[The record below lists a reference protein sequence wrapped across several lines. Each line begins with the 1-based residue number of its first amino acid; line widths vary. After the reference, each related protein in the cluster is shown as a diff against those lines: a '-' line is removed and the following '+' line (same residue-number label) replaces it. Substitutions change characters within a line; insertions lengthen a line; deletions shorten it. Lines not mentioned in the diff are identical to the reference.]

1 MPDPDQQRHPCGAA
15 VEALRRNL
23 RLAGRPTLNT
33 LDRLSRRLE
42 GQRVHGVTVI
52 GVPRSTLSDLFTLV
66 PARRP
71 RREKV
76 ESVWAVI
83 HAHALDKGQDVSAMV
98 SLDELR
104 DLYDRCVPAE
114 AVHTEDA
121 PADPSTAGGGIA
133 WDDAAWDGKAW
144 DGAGR
149 SVPPRPR
156 AFPVHRDADHVAPA
170 WHAASA
176 PSASLVTT
184 RPWPDAPPVT
194 ASGSGWS
201 PGQVLADAELR
212 ADHAWWRA
220 YDDVVASHAALYLT
234 LEPELADIR
243 VFAPARVPDLLLAAD
258 YARHAILLD
267 TPDID
272 PDELRRRVELLAF
285 RQDVL
290 HRPRPPRLWAIIAR
304 RALTLDVGDVAAR
317 RAQLRHLIGM
327 AGRPGVTVQVLDDE
341 ETGSAV
347 VDGAVTVM
355 RFPDR
360 DRPDLVRVEQPGTA
374 MYPAEPGVISHFV
387 AQHGRLLIRAHP
399 PERTPPLLHALLGDP
414 A

>member
-1 MPDPDQQRHPCGAA
+1 MPDPDLRRHPCGAA

-42 GQRVHGVTVI
+42 GHRVHGVTVI

-83 HAHALDKGQDVSAMV
+83 YAHALDKGQDVSAMV
-98 SLDELR
+98 TLDELR

-114 AVHTEDA
+114 
-121 PADPSTAGGGIA
+121 
-133 WDDAAWDGKAW
+133 
-144 DGAGR
+144 
-149 SVPPRPR
+149 SVPPDGGPVDGGVAEGVR
-156 AFPVHRDADHVAPA
+156 AFAAPARTVPAQARYPLLQDADRAAPA
-170 WHAASA
+170 WLA
-176 PSASLVTT
+176 PAGSVITSY
-184 RPWPDAPPVT
+184 RWPDVVPETGPARGMS
-194 ASGSGWS
+194 A
-201 PGQVLADAELR
+201 GQVLADAELR
-212 ADHAWWRA
+212 AHHAWWRA
-220 YDDVVASHAALYLT
+220 YDDVVAPHVALYLT

-243 VFAPARVPDLLLAAD
+243 VFAPARVPDLLLTAE
-258 YARHAILLD
+258 YARHLILLD
-267 TPDID
+267 CPDLH

-290 HRPRPPRLWAIIAR
+290 HRTRPPRLWAIISR
-304 RALTLDVGDVAAR
+304 RALELDVGDVAAR
-317 RAQLRHLIGM
+317 RGQLRHLLGM
-327 AGRPGVTVQVLDDE
+327 AGRPGVTVQILDDADA
-341 ETGSAV
+341 GAAIL
-347 VDGAVTVM
+347 DGAVTVM

-374 MYPAEPGVISHFV
+374 TYPAEPGVIAHFV
-387 AQHGRLLIRAHP
+387 AQHGRLLIRACP
-399 PERTPPLLHALLGDP
+399 PERTPPLLHAMLDELAP
-414 A
+414 TP

>member
-42 GQRVHGVTVI
+42 GCRVHGVTVI

-83 HAHALDKGQDVSAMV
+83 YAHALDKGQDVSAMV
-98 SLDELR
+98 PLDELR

-114 AVHTEDA
+114 SVPAENGPAENGLAAGVQAVGLPAVGVPGPTVPAQAPYSFVRDAEPAA
-121 PADPSTAGGGIA
+121 PAWLVAPAPPGPVVTTPRCPDAMPSTA
-133 WDDAAWDGKAW
+133 
-144 DGAGR
+144 AGR
-149 SVPPRPR
+149 
-156 AFPVHRDADHVAPA
+156 
-170 WHAASA
+170 
-176 PSASLVTT
+176 
-184 RPWPDAPPVT
+184 
-194 ASGSGWS
+194 GWS

-212 ADHAWWRA
+212 AHHAWWRA
-220 YDDVVASHAALYLT
+220 YDEVVAPHVALYLT

-258 YARHAILLD
+258 YARHLILLD
-267 TPDID
+267 SPDVH

-290 HRPRPPRLWAIIAR
+290 HRTRPPRLWAIISR
-304 RALTLDVGDVAAR
+304 RALELDVGDVAAR
-317 RAQLRHLIGM
+317 RGQLRHLIGM
-327 AGRPGVTVQVLDDE
+327 AGRPGVTVQILDDE
-341 ETGSAV
+341 DAGSAILP
-347 VDGAVTVM
+347 GAVTVM

-360 DRPDLVRVEQPGTA
+360 DRPDLVRVDQPGTA

-387 AQHGRLLIRAHP
+387 AQHGRLLIKACP
-399 PERTPPLLHALLGDP
+399 PERTPPLLHAMLDDLR
-414 A
+414 